1 MSKKLIAILL
11 AALLLTGLVAG
22 CGGSGGGGD
31 KTGGDAKEPVKEA
44 EKVFVTIATGGIAG
58 TYFPLGGALADI
70 WSNNISGVN
79 STAQTTG
86 ASVANVN
93 LLRNGEVEVVFV
105 QNDIA
110 FYAANGTEM
119 FSDSKYEDIKG
130 LATLY
135 PETIQIITLEGKKI
149 DSLAD
154 LKGKKVAV
162 GAAGSGTEANARQI
176 LEASGITY
184 DDINVQYLS
193 FSEAAN
199 NLKDGNID
207 AAFVTAGFPTAAVQ
221 DIAAQR
227 KVKLL
232 NVDDALADKLIE
244 KYPFYVKTVIP
255 ADTYNGMTEDVKA
268 IAVMSMLA
276 VSSDLDEDTVYNL
289 LKTMYENPDRLKVAH
304 PLGALIKAETGQ
316 DGMSIDLH
324 PGAIKHFN
332 DKK

>member
-1 MSKKLIAILL
+1 MSKKLIAVLL
-11 AALLLTGLVAG
+11 TALLLTGLLAG
-22 CGGSGGGGD
+22 CGGNANGPAND
-31 KTGGDAKEPVKEA
+31 KEQKA
-44 EKVFVTIATGGIAG
+44 ENVFVTIATGGTAG

-70 WSNNISGVN
+70 WTNNISNVN
-79 STAQTTG
+79 STAQATG

-93 LLRNGEVEVVFV
+93 LLRNGEVEVIFV

-110 FYAANGTEM
+110 YYAANGIEM
-119 FSDSKYEDIKG
+119 FQDNKYEDIKG

-135 PETIQIITLEGKKI
+135 PETIQIITLEGNKI

-176 LEASGITY
+176 LEAAGITY
-184 DDINVQYLS
+184 DDISVQYLS

-199 NLKDGNID
+199 NLKDGNVD

-221 DIAAQR
+221 DIAAQH

-232 NVDDALADKLIE
+232 TVDDALADKLIE

-255 ADTYNGMTEDVKA
+255 ADTYNGMAEDVKA
-268 IAVMSMLA
+268 VSVMSMLA
-276 VSSDLDEDTVYNL
+276 VSSNLDEEIAYNL

-304 PLGALIKAETGQ
+304 SMGALIKAETGR

-324 PGAIKHFN
+324 PGA
-332 DKK
+332 DKYFKEGK

>member
-1 MSKKLIAILL
+1 MSKKLIAVLL
-11 AALLLTGLVAG
+11 TALLLTGLIVG
-22 CGGSGGGGD
+22 CGG
-31 KTGGDAKEPVKEA
+31 KTDGDANESVKDKEQKA
-44 EKVFVTIATGGIAG
+44 ENVFVTIATGGTAG
-58 TYFPLGGALADI
+58 TYFPLGGALAEI
-70 WSNNISGVN
+70 WTNNISNVN

-93 LLRNGEVEVVFV
+93 LLRNGEVEVIFV

-110 FYAANGTEM
+110 YYAANGIEM
-119 FSDSKYEDIKG
+119 FQDNKYEDIKG

-176 LEASGITY
+176 LEAAGITY
-184 DDINVQYLS
+184 DDISIQYLS

-199 NLKDGNID
+199 NLKDGNVD

-221 DIAAQR
+221 DIAAQH

-232 NVDDALADKLIE
+232 AVDDALADKLIE

-268 IAVMSMLA
+268 VSVMSMLA
-276 VSSDLDEDTVYNL
+276 VSSNLDEEIAYNL

-304 PLGALIKAETGQ
+304 SMGALIKAETGR

-324 PGAIKHFN
+324 PGA
-332 DKK
+332 DKYFKEGK

>member
-1 MSKKLIAILL
+1 MSKRLIAVLL
-11 AALLLTGLVAG
+11 TALLLTGLLAG
-22 CGGSGGGGD
+22 CGGNANGPAND
-31 KTGGDAKEPVKEA
+31 NEQKA
-44 EKVFVTIATGGIAG
+44 ENVFVTIATGGTAG

-70 WSNNISGVN
+70 WTNNISNVN

-110 FYAANGTEM
+110 YYAANGIEM
-119 FSDSKYEDIKG
+119 FQDNKYEDIKG

-149 DSLAD
+149 DSLED

-176 LEASGITY
+176 LEAAGITY
-184 DDINVQYLS
+184 DDISVQYLS

-199 NLKDGNID
+199 NLKDGNVD

-221 DIAAQR
+221 DIAAQH

-232 NVDDALADKLIE
+232 TVDDALADKLIE

-255 ADTYNGMTEDVKA
+255 ADTYNGMAEDVKA
-268 IAVMSMLA
+268 VSVMSMLA
-276 VSSDLDEDTVYNL
+276 VSSNLDEEIAYNL
-289 LKTMYENPDRLKVAH
+289 LKTMYENPDRLKAAH
-304 PLGALIKAETGQ
+304 SMGALIKAETGR

-324 PGAIKHFN
+324 PGA
-332 DKK
+332 DKYFKEGK

>member
-1 MSKKLIAILL
+1 MSKKLIAVLL
-11 AALLLTGLVAG
+11 TALLLIGLLAG
-22 CGGSGGGGD
+22 CGG
-31 KTGGDAKEPVKEA
+31 KTGGDANEPVKDKEQKT
-44 EKVFVTIATGGIAG
+44 EKVFVTIATGGTAG

-70 WSNNISGVN
+70 WTNNISNVN

-93 LLRNGEVEVVFV
+93 LLRNGEVEVIFV

-110 FYAANGTEM
+110 YYAANGIEM
-119 FSDSKYEDIKG
+119 FQDNKYEDIKG

-176 LEASGITY
+176 LEAAGITY
-184 DDINVQYLS
+184 DDISVQYLS

-199 NLKDGNID
+199 NLKDGNVD

-221 DIAAQR
+221 DIAAQH

-232 NVDDALADKLIE
+232 TVDDALADKLIE

-255 ADTYNGMTEDVKA
+255 ADTYNGMAEDVKA
-268 IAVMSMLA
+268 VSVMSMLA
-276 VSSDLDEDTVYNL
+276 VSSNLDEEIAYNL
-289 LKTMYENPDRLKVAH
+289 LKTMYENPDRLKAAH
-304 PLGALIKAETGQ
+304 SMGALIKAETGR

-324 PGAIKHFN
+324 PGA
-332 DKK
+332 DKYFKEGK